1 MKKAAGKA
9 PRLLHF
15 FYKFNIVL
23 TESITYADCMGKLKA
38 AALCAWGFGTT
49 GIYTLAASVPI
60 VLLAPFS
67 PTGRAPYTVGKIW
80 SRLIFW
86 TNRVKLETTGLDNID
101 PTQSYVFMA
110 NHVSHLDPPAVALA
124 IPNTLR
130 FIGKLSLSRIPVFG
144 PAARRAGV
152 IFIDRGD
159 SEKSHADLNRTIAA
173 LKEGVSTLFFAEGTR
188 SPDGQLLPF
197 KKGGVMLALQTGL
210 PIVPVTVTGSYAL
223 FPKKQTFIRPGT
235 VHIEIGEPVDVAGF
249 TPDDRDRLLMRIRA
263 VIQEN
268 LNRYNQAQSRN
279 PEVAAKR
286 ARPAST
292 PHLS

>member
-1 MKKAAGKA
+1 
-9 PRLLHF
+9 
-15 FYKFNIVL
+15 
-23 TESITYADCMGKLKA
+23 MGKLKA
-38 AALCAWGFGTT
+38 AALCVWGFGTA
-49 GIYTLAASVPI
+49 GIYTLAAFVPI

-67 PTGRAPYTVGKIW
+67 RTGRAPYIVGKIW
-80 SRLIFW
+80 SRLIFL
-86 TNRVKLETTGLDNID
+86 TNRVRLKIAGLDNID
-101 PTQSYVFMA
+101 PKRSYVFMA

-159 SEKSHADLNRTIAA
+159 SQKSRAELTRTMAA

-223 FPKKQTFIRPGT
+223 FSKKQRFIRPGT
-235 VHIEIGEPVDVAGF
+235 VQVEIGEPIDVLGF
-249 TPDDRDRLLMRIRA
+249 TPDDRDQLLLQVRA
-263 VIQEN
+263 VIKKN
-268 LNRYNQAQSRN
+268 LNRYNHVQSQSPETLAQR
-279 PEVAAKR
+279 PQ
-286 ARPAST
+286 PASS

>member
-1 MKKAAGKA
+1 
-9 PRLLHF
+9 
-15 FYKFNIVL
+15 
-23 TESITYADCMGKLKA
+23 MGKLKA
-38 AALCAWGFGTT
+38 AMLCLWGFGTT
-49 GIYTLAASVPI
+49 GIYTLAAFLPI

-67 PTGRAPYTVGKIW
+67 RTGRAPYIVGKIW
-80 SRLIFW
+80 SRLIFL
-86 TNRVKLETTGLDNID
+86 TNRIHLQTSGLQNID
-101 PTQSYVFMA
+101 PKQSYVFMA

-159 SEKSHADLNRTIAA
+159 SDKSHAELNRTIDA
-173 LKEGVSTLFFAEGTR
+173 LKDGVSTLFFAEGTR
-188 SPDGQLLPF
+188 SLDGKLLPF

-210 PIVPVTVTGSYAL
+210 PVVPVTVTGSYAL
-223 FPKKQTFIRPGT
+223 FPKKQRFIRPGT
-235 VHIEIGEPVDVAGF
+235 VYVEIGKPVDVAGY
-249 TPDDRDRLLMRIRA
+249 TLDDRDRLLLQIRS

-268 LNRYNQAQSRN
+268 LNRYNQAHSHRSEALAQRTRTTS
-279 PEVAAKR
+279 A
-286 ARPAST
+286 

>member
-1 MKKAAGKA
+1 MICLADEASQ
-9 PRLLHF
+9 LLHF
-15 FYKFNIVL
+15 FYKFHIVL
-23 TESITYADCMGKLKA
+23 TESFTYAVCMGKLKA

-49 GIYTLAASVPI
+49 GIYTLAAFVPI
-60 VLLAPFS
+60 ILLAPFS
-67 PTGRAPYTVGKIW
+67 RTGRAPYTIGKIW
-80 SRLIFW
+80 SQLIFW
-86 TNRVKLETTGLDNID
+86 TNRVKLETAGVENIH
-101 PTQSYVFMA
+101 TNRSYVFMA

-159 SEKSHADLNRTIAA
+159 AEKSHAELNRSITV

-188 SPDGQLLPF
+188 SLGGQLLPF

-223 FPKKQTFIRPGT
+223 FPKKQLFIRPGT
-235 VHIEIGEPVDVAGF
+235 VHVEIGTPIEVAGF
-249 TPDDRDRLLMRIRA
+249 TPADRDRLLMRIRA

-268 LNRYNQAQSRN
+268 LDRYNQAQSCK
-279 PEVAAKR
+279 PEALAQR
-286 ARPAST
+286 ARSAST